1 VKIDWSKA
9 GSTLGGRA
17 GSVKFTELGLGDLVK
32 NKEGLWESVN
42 DARFTFDPADP
53 DDKQLIALIEA
64 SLSKKKK

>member
-9 GSTLGGRA
+9 GLMGGPG
-17 GSVKFTELGLGDLVK
+17 GSVKFTELDLGDLVK

-42 DARFTFDPADP
+42 DAFFTYDPADP
-53 DDKQLIALIEA
+53 HNKQLIALIEA